1 MSAPRDTNHDIVDDM
16 ANYGADEHSRRSYQ
30 KSMYQAVVDL
40 GVDHLGREIHQ
51 PKVTEAELDEAVE
64 AKRRAAHIDHLIAD
78 ATAHCLALDSRP
90 IDVLC
95 QCGIAISKPA
105 ADCAHW
111 QRSPAEASTELG
123 FEDDERPA
131 WPARGSYGRVLGFL
145 LFVGLTGTAAVYLA
159 LQVAP

>member
-1 MSAPRDTNHDIVDDM
+1 MSAPRDTNHDIVDEM
-16 ANYGADEHSRRSYQ
+16 SMFGAAEHSRRSYQ

-51 PKVTEAELDEAVE
+51 PKVTAAELDEAVE
-64 AKRRAAHIDHLIAD
+64 AKRRTAHIDHLIAD
-78 ATAHCLALDSRP
+78 ATAHCLALDNRP

-105 ADCAHW
+105 DDCTHW
-111 QRSPAEASTELG
+111 PRSPAEASTELG
-123 FEDDERPA
+123 FEDDEPE
-131 WPARGSYGRVLGFL
+131 WPAQGSYGRVLGFL
-145 LFVGLTGTAAVYLA
+145 LFVGLTGSAAVYLA